1 MNNFSFFNILDRN
14 NTVDLRL
21 GEIKFG
27 ERIDFINLNQNL
39 DIFLETTT
47 AKYIIF
53 GISESIGV
61 KANLGRTGT
70 EDTWNLALK
79 SLLNIQHNKTCKGNN
94 VGVLGYFNF
103 TEENEEA
110 KKLNPANKEERKKL
124 FKLVEKID
132 KEITFLVSK
141 IIKANKI
148 PIIIGGGHNNAYGN
162 IKGLALAKG
171 KAINVINFDAHTD
184 FRPLEGRHSGNGFS
198 YAFEEDFLQNYF
210 IFGIHE
216 NYTSK
221 EIFSRIKENEQ
232 RVKFNTYEQMEIR
245 LEKDFNTE
253 LKFAAKHIKENSF
266 GIELDLD
273 AIIQMPSSA
282 MTYSGFSAKQ
292 ARQFINYFGGFENA
306 SYFHICEGAANFN
319 LNENKSVLGKYI
331 SYLITDFIKA
341 NVDSTD

>member
-1 MNNFSFFNILDRN
+1 MNKFSFFNISERN
-14 NTVDLRL
+14 KLVDLRV

-27 ERIDFINLNQNL
+27 ERINFIDSSENI
-39 DIFLETTT
+39 DSFLSQTES
-47 AKYIIF
+47 KYIIF
-53 GISESIGV
+53 GICESIGV
-61 KANLGRTGT
+61 KANFGRTGT
-70 EDTWNLALK
+70 ENTWQIALK
-79 SLLNIQHNKTCKGNN
+79 SLLNIQHNKTCKANH

-103 TEENEEA
+103 EEENELA
-110 KKLNPANKEERKKL
+110 KTLNPSIKEDRKQL

-132 KEITFLVSK
+132 KEIAFLVSK
-141 IIKANKI
+141 IIKSNKI

-171 KAINVINFDAHTD
+171 RAVNVINFDAHTD

-198 YAFEEDFLQNYF
+198 YAFEEDFLRNYF

-221 EIFSRIKENEQ
+221 EIFSRIKENDQ

-245 LEKDFNTE
+245 LEKDFRME
-253 LKFAAKHIKENSF
+253 LKYAARHIKDNSF

-282 MTYSGFSAKQ
+282 MTYSGFSTKK
-292 ARQFINYFGGFENA
+292 ARQFV
-306 SYFHICEGAANFN
+306 SYFANLENVSYLHICEGAPNFE
-319 LNENKSVLGKYI
+319 LEENKAVLGKFI
-331 SYLITDFIKA
+331 SYLITDFIKP
-341 NVDSTD
+341 NLEVIE